1 MTLRKKETISSL
13 SQVVGALSSVAVANN
28 SNDAYREAELAKSA
42 VENNYLFAQE
52 AARQAELLAK
62 QNKEGLTDAEKQ
74 ELTKLRILDNK
85 RDADL
90 KMACYGGM
98 TAICANELVTLS
110 AAFHSY
116 DAPQNELKN
125 TATRSEYIDVATQY
139 GEAKRQY
146 TEDVAREALVKIA
159 SDNIK
164 DSAELVKVTAKAIT
178 GDETSQ
184 AQLHEMGKAIK
195 ALVQSQI
202 ITISDS
208 IKSQLAEADRLEA
221 NDQGREADVMRMQ
234 VYLSSELGV
243 ISSKFIK

>member
-1 MTLRKKETISSL
+1 ME
-13 SQVVGALSSVAVANN
+13 ALSSVAVA
-28 SNDAYREAELAKSA
+28 KSA
-42 VENNYLFAQE
+42 VEHNYLFAQE

-62 QNKEGLTDAEKQ
+62 QNKGGLTEAEKQ
-74 ELTKLRILDNK
+74 ELTELRILDNK

-98 TAICANELVTLS
+98 TAACANELVTLS
-110 AAFHSY
+110 SAFHSY
-116 DAPQNELKN
+116 DVPQNELKN

-178 GDETSQ
+178 G
-184 AQLHEMGKAIK
+184 
-195 ALVQSQI
+195 
-202 ITISDS
+202 
-208 IKSQLAEADRLEA
+208 
-221 NDQGREADVMRMQ
+221 
-234 VYLSSELGV
+234 
-243 ISSKFIK
+243 

>member
-98 TAICANELVTLS
+98 TATCANELVTLS

-195 ALVQSQI
+195 ALVQSPI

-208 IKSQLAEADRLEA
+208 IKSQLAEADRLDA
-221 NDQGREADVMRMQ
+221 NGQVREADVMRMQ